1 MPSPAFEKKQETM
14 IRFATLYS
22 GSSGN
27 SSVIWDETQSILV
40 DLGGSCRRTVTAL
53 NALGLAAGA
62 VGGVL
67 ITHEHSDHIGG
78 LKVFCRHYNVPLYG
92 TEQTER
98 YLRRYGYIE
107 DGYPFVVIRPG
118 ESFLLGGFT
127 VTPFATCHD
136 SESCLG
142 YRVEKAGSSIA
153 VATDLGCVDES
164 VFSALRGC
172 GTVAL
177 ECNYD
182 RFQLQCGSYPPFL
195 KARIAADNGHLSN
208 DVCARTAVHLAQC
221 GTRQLMLMHLSK
233 ENNDP
238 ALALTCLSSAFEDA
252 GLAEDCCTVAAAPRT
267 EVGPVWEV

>member
-1 MPSPAFEKKQETM
+1 M

-27 SSVIWDETQSILV
+27 SSVIWDEHHSLLV

-53 NALGLAAGA
+53 NSLGLAASGLC
-62 VGGVL
+62 GVL

-78 LKVFCRHYNVPLYG
+78 IKIFCRHYNVPLYG

-98 YLRRYGYIE
+98 YLRRNGIIP
-107 DGYPFVVIRPG
+107 DDMPFHVIAAG

-127 VTPFATCHD
+127 VTPFATSHD
-136 SESCLG
+136 SDSCLG
-142 YRVEKAGSSIA
+142 YRIEKAGRSIA
-153 VATDLGCVDES
+153 VATDLGQVDER
-164 VFSALRGC
+164 VFAALCGC

-182 RFQLQCGSYPPFL
+182 RTMLQYGPYPPFL
-195 KARIAADNGHLSN
+195 KSRIAANSGHLSN
-208 DVCARTAVHLAQC
+208 DACARTAVRLAQC

-238 ALALTCLSSAFEDA
+238 SIALTCLGSEFENA
-252 GLAEDCCTVAAAPRT
+252 GLAADCCLVAAAPRSD
-267 EVGPVWEV
+267 VGPVWEV